1 MGESAERFSVGKT
14 IQVQTLV
21 WPAIQ
26 LLAFQKE
33 HATMAHRNWD
43 VNCKIYIGGLRD
55 DANRYDLEDAFT
67 KYGPVRN
74 VWVARR
80 PPGFA
85 FVEMEDPRDA
95 EDAVRGIDGT
105 RVCGSRVKVEMS
117 NGGKKRDRSRSRG
130 RGDRRP
136 QRSRSRSRSRDNR
149 RRRSPSYRSM
159 SRDREDSRDN
169 KRDRSDRREKK
180 EVSRSRSRS

>member
-21 WPAIQ
+21 WPAVQFLNI
-26 LLAFQKE
+26 QKE

-130 RGDRRP
+130 GGRDRR

-159 SRDREDSRDN
+159 SRDREDSREP
-169 KRDRSDRREKK
+169 KRDKREKK

>member
-1 MGESAERFSVGKT
+1 MGHT
-14 IQVQTLV
+14 TQQ
-21 WPAIQ
+21 
-26 LLAFQKE
+26 FQKE
-33 HATMAHRNWD
+33 LAKLAHRNWD

-55 DANRYDLEDAFT
+55 DANRYDHEDAFT

-117 NGGKKRDRSRSRG
+117 NGGKKRDRSRSRDRG
-130 RGDRRP
+130 RGDRR
-136 QRSRSRSRSRDNR
+136 QRSRSRSRSPAR

-159 SRDREDSRDN
+159 SRDREDS
-169 KRDRSDRREKK
+169 
-180 EVSRSRSRS
+180 

>member
-117 NGGKKRDRSRSRG
+117 TGGKKRDRSRSRG
-130 RGDRRP
+130 GGRDRR

-159 SRDREDSRDN
+159 SRDREDSREP
-169 KRDRSDRREKK
+169 KREKREKK

>member
-1 MGESAERFSVGKT
+1 MGVGKI
-14 IQVQTLV
+14 IQVHTLV
-21 WPAIQ
+21 WPAVQFLNI
-26 LLAFQKE
+26 QKE

-95 EDAVRGIDGT
+95 EDETADSAQDLAADLAT
-105 RVCGSRVKVEMS
+105 TE
-117 NGGKKRDRSRSRG
+117 GGG
-130 RGDRRP
+130 A
-136 QRSRSRSRSRDNR
+136 
-149 RRRSPSYRSM
+149 
-159 SRDREDSRDN
+159 
-169 KRDRSDRREKK
+169 
-180 EVSRSRSRS
+180 